1 MSYEPKA
8 RRASGKKDK
17 STHGTAKR
25 GTIFSHESA
34 EQDTNREVGTVADVT
49 VVDHKIVETD
59 REHLEFKLKVVVTTE
74 IDEPNASLYIWKRWT
89 DFVDVGKLLTKK
101 FPRLK
106 IVLLSKPTRGLMQ
119 GKFDL
124 RYVNLKKSAV
134 HTFVQGLF
142 THKEVVRCDEFVD
155 FVTTSG
161 SKVTTPE
168 AEAATLSAISNI
180 LKDQEFANCS
190 IKPGFV
196 HNVFVAIEGSENILV
211 WEFKSIKYDMGCSV
225 NFKPA
230 VANSSTTVVMPL
242 SRYPAQHKHVQL
254 TYAPPCAGEV
264 TIVFDNSYSKINA
277 KKMKYRLKVINQ
289 TDADQAL
296 KRIEEEFNKEAA
308 NMTKPDVRDSSASSA
323 EEDDDVD
330 GSAIEISSSPIDDQ
344 GGILALRSGRKNSDS
359 KRSQRRRTTVKVK
372 RASIF
377 GQSNSLEL
385 QEDNAEDGEN
395 GDNVVK
401 VNAIKGFG
409 TNGKKITTTTVKDSK
424 LHYEIESMRKENEEQ
439 KVSLQEADSEIERL
453 NRRLQELELEIDEVV
468 DESRQRQENVA
479 RLESA
484 NVALCEESDN
494 ALEKMLEA
502 EKRAEEA
509 ERLHEICLE
518 ETDLHKQQIKELT
531 ERLIHTMEDT
541 ETEKAALN
549 ETIEYLQEEIKVF
562 ESSPQKLKETV
573 NMERN
578 LRLHAEAERVAAMN
592 TAAKWQAE
600 ADEKSKLI
608 DSLTSRLTLVTNQ
621 KKILIKAVE
630 NYRKQINDR
639 SFEVG
644 GRVNGESSN
653 QKAVKVRKGRLSNV
667 IDPSSLQ
674 IAQMKLREV
683 DPEVMKRTER
693 VRKGIGLDRSASFS
707 SPNGSS
713 TTMPQSTTAKDTRRN
728 TPIFGEEIFD
738 IGKSQPLAQSQK
750 PDSDSKRRKS
760 ALQKASDAYEKS
772 GAVGIIKSLSS
783 TISDEGPAMLKG
795 VADKVVLTLN
805 SNSTSPK
812 QTSRKLVKKAI
823 DWGPLGTPAMSI
835 LIQKHICKGNDNHR
849 KIIYNIWGHI
859 LDQKPIEEIQSIHK
873 GGIEICKVAFEHA
886 MAFLDVFIPHM
897 RSCRRDMSFKAQWV
911 EYDCKWNS
919 KQKNVWLEPLGKSA
933 LGNKTLINV
942 RIGMTKKSAQP
953 ERQRRLSKGRYD

>member
-25 GTIFSHESA
+25 VTIFSHESA

-344 GGILALRSGRKNSDS
+344 GGILALRSGR
-359 KRSQRRRTTVKVK
+359 
-372 RASIF
+372 
-377 GQSNSLEL
+377 
-385 QEDNAEDGEN
+385 
-395 GDNVVK
+395 
-401 VNAIKGFG
+401 
-409 TNGKKITTTTVKDSK
+409 
-424 LHYEIESMRKENEEQ
+424 
-439 KVSLQEADSEIERL
+439 
-453 NRRLQELELEIDEVV
+453 
-468 DESRQRQENVA
+468 
-479 RLESA
+479 
-484 NVALCEESDN
+484 
-494 ALEKMLEA
+494 
-502 EKRAEEA
+502 
-509 ERLHEICLE
+509 
-518 ETDLHKQQIKELT
+518 
-531 ERLIHTMEDT
+531 
-541 ETEKAALN
+541 
-549 ETIEYLQEEIKVF
+549 
-562 ESSPQKLKETV
+562 
-573 NMERN
+573 
-578 LRLHAEAERVAAMN
+578 
-592 TAAKWQAE
+592 
-600 ADEKSKLI
+600 
-608 DSLTSRLTLVTNQ
+608 
-621 KKILIKAVE
+621 
-630 NYRKQINDR
+630 
-639 SFEVG
+639 
-644 GRVNGESSN
+644 
-653 QKAVKVRKGRLSNV
+653 
-667 IDPSSLQ
+667 
-674 IAQMKLREV
+674 
-683 DPEVMKRTER
+683 
-693 VRKGIGLDRSASFS
+693 
-707 SPNGSS
+707 
-713 TTMPQSTTAKDTRRN
+713 
-728 TPIFGEEIFD
+728 
-738 IGKSQPLAQSQK
+738 
-750 PDSDSKRRKS
+750 
-760 ALQKASDAYEKS
+760 
-772 GAVGIIKSLSS
+772 
-783 TISDEGPAMLKG
+783 
-795 VADKVVLTLN
+795 
-805 SNSTSPK
+805 
-812 QTSRKLVKKAI
+812 
-823 DWGPLGTPAMSI
+823 
-835 LIQKHICKGNDNHR
+835 
-849 KIIYNIWGHI
+849 
-859 LDQKPIEEIQSIHK
+859 
-873 GGIEICKVAFEHA
+873 
-886 MAFLDVFIPHM
+886 
-897 RSCRRDMSFKAQWV
+897 
-911 EYDCKWNS
+911 
-919 KQKNVWLEPLGKSA
+919 
-933 LGNKTLINV
+933 
-942 RIGMTKKSAQP
+942 
-953 ERQRRLSKGRYD
+953 